1 MRTCKRSNSWQIN
14 SSRASRYL
22 VAVTF
27 DIKQSFAAVQRRWN
41 PKIEISQKFQIYW
54 AGMHLGHFT
63 ISAQINLAST
73 LDTAY
78 SMLFI
83 PFQGIVQ
90 LVFWVQCTAVY
101 NYFRRYVHVFKCCEL
116 LQIIT
121 AQSGTG
127 SWSETAQIVYDHQ
140 NGCRTDGQA
149 VYYYP
154 RCRWSGGQVQ
164 VLCNFFLPR
173 APVVFLAGQEL
184 ITTWFVPNRT
194 PSDLEPQS
202 AHLSCKRLVHFFS
215 QCPVCLVSVILEHNT
230 SYIPFLLYRR
240 KLQLLKAI

>member
-1 MRTCKRSNSWQIN
+1 M
-14 SSRASRYL
+14 
-22 VAVTF
+22 
-27 DIKQSFAAVQRRWN
+27 
-41 PKIEISQKFQIYW
+41 
-54 AGMHLGHFT
+54 
-63 ISAQINLAST
+63 
-73 LDTAY
+73 
-78 SMLFI
+78 
-83 PFQGIVQ
+83 
-90 LVFWVQCTAVY
+90 QCTAVY

-149 VYYYP
+149 VYNYP

-164 VLCNFFLPR
+164 VLCNLFLPR

-202 AHLSCKRLVHFFS
+202 AHLSCKRLVDFFS
-215 QCPVCLVSVILEHNT
+215 QCRVCMVSVILEHNT

-240 KLQLLKAI
+240 KLQLSKSI